1 MNNFDCSLLLQKM
14 VFDEIK
20 FSRKGFKNAEELDF
34 ELQVR
39 IGLREGGIYKVT
51 LILEGTKPKEYD
63 VQISLTGFFE
73 IDFKGKLEDKMAQ
86 DLINKNAI
94 AILMPYIRSELTL
107 LTAQPETDSVV
118 LPPFNINKMLE
129 NQNQ

>member
-129 NQNQ
+129 SQNQ